1 MTNGV
6 EHFIFGYNFIRFA
19 RRVDKMFR
27 YDKAAYLMNN
37 NKYL

>member
-1 MTNGV
+1 LAITLYDLQDV
-6 EHFIFGYNFIRFA
+6 LIK
-19 RRVDKMFR
+19 VR

>member
-19 RRVDKMFR
+19 RRVDKML
-27 YDKAAYLMNN
+27 DMTKQLT
-37 NKYL
+37 

>member
-19 RRVDKMFR
+19 RRVDKMLDMTKR
-27 YDKAAYLMNN
+27 AYLMNN